1 MQREHFNSE
10 EHEGKDS
17 FFFVFIEPRFWETS
31 AFLWAWSDRKKKI
44 QMTNAFVLDQRPLP
58 VSWTHVISG
67 LLCSGM
73 RVPPAALPL
82 ASGAYWG
89 YSCTPDTPTSWAG
102 WRAFFILEFENFP
115 HRLMLYPAFSC
126 SPPGLP
132 RVCPP
137 VTCALDCPEHGPC
150 VGGLPS
156 PPP

>member
-17 FFFVFIEPRFWETS
+17 FFFVFIEPRVWETS

-89 YSCTPDTPTSWAG
+89 YSCTPDTPTAELDGEHSLSLSL
-102 WRAFFILEFENFP
+102 RIFP
-115 HRLMLYPAFSC
+115 I
-126 SPPGLP
+126 G
-132 RVCPP
+132 
-137 VTCALDCPEHGPC
+137 
-150 VGGLPS
+150 
-156 PPP
+156 